1 MFHVNAIRFKYQC
14 LEDLEVD
21 SVEQRSQQASMGIAT
36 KRSFMPADMPEHVR
50 MLCDTFHLE
59 VQAEESAEPV
69 NAVEIPKE
77 WDL

>member
-1 MFHVNAIRFKYQC
+1 
-14 LEDLEVD
+14 
-21 SVEQRSQQASMGIAT
+21 MGIAT